1 MATAATNI
9 DALQNG
15 WSYSSEYRVL
25 YRNEKDLDAF
35 ARWMKKAE
43 EMRDGHYEPEP
54 LPDTRP
60 DISDDL
66 ISRWAEKYDV
76 ENMTQEEYQAFIDD
90 LISAG
95 VLQESD
101 KSYVRYDPN
110 LAAVGSVFDTI
121 GSPFYTAQKGYF
133 MMQPVTGYNAN
144 GSYHSL
150 TQAGGNVRLWAEGW
164 KAAFG
169 GADSYTSDF
178 VRRQLSLFDKIAWI
192 LDRMAEAK

>member
-1 MATAATNI
+1 MATATTNI
-9 DALQNG
+9 NTLQNG
-15 WSYSSEYRVL
+15 WSYSNEYRL
-25 YRNEKDLDAF
+25 FYRNESDLDTF
-35 ARWMKKAE
+35 AQWLKKAE
-43 EMRDGHYEPEP
+43 AIREGTYEPDL
-54 LPDTRP
+54 LPDTP
-60 DISDDL
+60 PSISDDL
-66 ISRWAEKYDV
+66 IDLWAEKYDP

-110 LAAVGSVFDTI
+110 LVAVGSVFDTI
-121 GSPFYTAQKGYF
+121 GSSFYTAQKGYF

-150 TQAGGNVRLWAEGW
+150 TEAGGNARLWAEGW
-164 KAAFG
+164 KTAYG
-169 GADSYTSDF
+169 DADGYTSDF